1 MPSTESEIRALLKR
15 QSDAMRAKDI
25 DRLMSLY
32 SPDIVY
38 FDVVPPLRFVGSAA
52 LRARFLEWFDGFK
65 GAIDMEARD
74 LAISGSAD
82 SAVAYWLS
90 RAKGTL
96 KNGQEVGL
104 WVRATSCCQRS
115 NDKWLVTHE
124 HISIP
129 VDLKSRTPAMDL
141 VP

>member
-65 GAIDMEARD
+65 GAIDMDPQAAERARPTRPN
-74 LAISGSAD
+74 LPPPIGERPLTAI
-82 SAVAYWLS
+82 
-90 RAKGTL
+90 AK
-96 KNGQEVGL
+96 
-104 WVRATSCCQRS
+104 
-115 NDKWLVTHE
+115 
-124 HISIP
+124 
-129 VDLKSRTPAMDL
+129 
-141 VP
+141 